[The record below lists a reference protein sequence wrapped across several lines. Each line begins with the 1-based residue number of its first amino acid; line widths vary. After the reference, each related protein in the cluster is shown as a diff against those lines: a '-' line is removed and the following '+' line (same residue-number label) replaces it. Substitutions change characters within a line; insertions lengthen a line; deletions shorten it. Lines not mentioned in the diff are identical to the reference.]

1 MRPIHV
7 VVLLL
12 SGALGGAMIM
22 RVVHPTKPVV
32 PVAMVAQPQPPA
44 TAPPEQPE
52 PVAQTPPA
60 AEPGPQPI
68 VVAEPVKPSPMPRA
82 KREIPKAQP
91 ARAVASIATASP
103 APAAPAPGE
112 DPVPIPVPTSP
123 TIVPP
128 PVSTVP
134 EQVAPA
140 PPEVTAAPVP
150 QPHQVTLNAG
160 LVLPVRLVDGLSSE
174 RNVPGDTFVAT
185 LDKEV
190 VADGFV
196 IAERGARVEGRVVA
210 VDRAKVR
217 AAAALALELTTL
229 HTSDRQTVP
238 IRTEGFF
245 KHANAGQVDNAT
257 KIAGGAGVGDVLPT
271 HRPAELASE
280 SLVTFTLKSAVPLTE
295 RQ

>member
-60 AEPGPQPI
+60 AEPEPQPI

-103 APAAPAPGE
+103 APA
-112 DPVPIPVPTSP
+112 
-123 TIVPP
+123 
-128 PVSTVP
+128 
-134 EQVAPA
+134 APA